1 MRPSI
6 PGIINSS
13 ELKSHLQIIPQQLGR
28 KFSRIQDFLSWF
40 HLLNRK

>member
-13 ELKSHLQIIPQQLGR
+13 ELKFQLQIISQQLGR
-28 KFSRIQDFLSWF
+28 KFS
-40 HLLNRK
+40 